1 MQVTLLSSTAA
12 SGTDLLAG
20 SIATVSDKDGQTLI
34 SMGKAEAYTAPAK
47 PVKAAKKK
55 AK

>member
-1 MQVTLLSSTAA
+1 MKIKLLSSTAA

-34 SMGKAEAYTAPAK
+34 LMGKAEAYTAPAK
-47 PVKAAKKK
+47 PVKAKKK

>member
-1 MQVTLLSSTAA
+1 MKVKILNTTAA

-20 SIATVSDKDGQTLI
+20 SVAEVSDQDGLTLI
-34 SMGKAEAYTAPAK
+34 SMGKAEAYIEPAK
-47 PVKAAKKK
+47 PVKAKKK

>member
-1 MQVTLLSSTAA
+1 MQVKILISTAA
-12 SGTDLLAG
+12 SGTDLLLG
-20 SIATVSDKDGQTLI
+20 SIATVSETDGQTLI

-47 PVKAAKKK
+47 PLKAEKKK

>member
-1 MQVTLLSSTAA
+1 MQVKILISTAA
-12 SGTDLLAG
+12 SGTDLLLG

-34 SMGKAEAYTAPAK
+34 SMGKAEAYTAPVA

-55 AK
+55 G